1 MLRTITLIVGCMA
14 LLSGNAMASGGETSK
29 IMASSVMPGKALFDA
44 NCASCHGE
52 SGTGSKYGDTL
63 KPYPARNLTAL
74 AATVER
80 DELRRII
87 AYGIKGTSM
96 VPKKYVLDALEVE
109 DVIDYILTFER
120 TVNMANGKKRFE
132 EVCSTCHGMDGRAKT
147 GMGAKN
153 LVYSKLDLKE
163 TVHTIRY
170 GRMGTKMT
178 SKRHQLNN
186 GDIEDVANYVH
197 SLRFKADSEK
207 GAKLF
212 ASTCKSC
219 HKTPSDIKLK
229 GNRAHDLKISEMSDY
244 LLDLR
249 IRHGR
254 HVDRAGNKVAHLTE
268 DETQD
273 LIAHLRK
280 ETK

>member
-1 MLRTITLIVGCMA
+1 MLKKVTLIAGCVA
-14 LLSGNAMASGGETSK
+14 LLSGNAMASTS
-29 IMASSVMPGKALFDA
+29 MVGKTLFA
-44 NCASCHGE
+44 NNCAACHGA
-52 SGTGSKYGDTL
+52 SGQGSKMGAKL
-63 KPYPARNLTAL
+63 KPFPARNLTAL
-74 AATVER
+74 AATVDR

-87 AYGIKGTSM
+87 AYGVKGTAM
-96 VPKKYVLDALEVE
+96 TPKKYDLDAMQIE
-109 DVIDYILTFER
+109 DVIDYILTFKR
-120 TVNMANGKKRFE
+120 TVNLANGKKRFKA
-132 EVCSTCHGMDGRAKT
+132 VCAACHGFDGRAKT

-153 LVYSKLDLKE
+153 LVYSKLSLQD

-170 GRMGTKMT
+170 GRTGTKMT

-186 GDIEDVANYVH
+186 ADIEDVANYVH
-197 SLRFKADSEK
+197 GLRYKANLRK

-212 ASTCKSC
+212 GSTCKSC
-219 HKTPSDIKLK
+219 HKSPSAIKVK
-229 GNRAHDLKISEMSDY
+229 GNVAGSLDIADLSDY

-254 HVDRAGNKVAHLTE
+254 HVDRAGKKVAKLSA
-268 DETQD
+268 DDIQD

>member
-1 MLRTITLIVGCMA
+1 MLKKIILIAGCLA
-14 LLSGNAMASGGETSK
+14 LF
-29 IMASSVMPGKALFDA
+29 SSHAVAANDMPGKALFGV
-44 NCASCHGE
+44 NCASCHGMD
-52 SGTGSKYGDTL
+52 GKGSKVGLSL
-63 KPYPARNLTAL
+63 KPFPARNLTAI
-74 AATVER
+74 AANVER

-87 AYGIKGTSM
+87 AYGIKGTAM
-96 VPKKYVLDALEVE
+96 VPKKYDLNGAEIE
-109 DVIDYILTFER
+109 DVIDYILTFKR

-132 EVCSTCHGMDGRAKT
+132 QVCSTCHGMDGRAKT

-170 GRMGTKMT
+170 GRIGTKMDGN
-178 SKRHQLNN
+178 RHKLNN
-186 GDIEDVANYVH
+186 ADIEDVANYVH
-197 SLRFKADSEK
+197 ELRFKADAKK

-212 ASTCKSC
+212 ASTCKAC
-219 HKTPSDIKLK
+219 HSTPSTIKLA
-229 GNRAHDLKISEMSDY
+229 GNRAHAVSIANMSDY
-244 LLDLR
+244 VLDLR

-254 HVDRAGNKVAHLTE
+254 HVDRAGAKVAHLSE
-268 DETQD
+268 DDTQD